1 MGKTG
6 RGGNS
11 RMDMGVVMSW
21 SVGLA
26 GIALLLLIMLILFGN
41 LQGNVGFGTQGTTIT
56 VNNES
61 PTWLNS
67 SNYTF
72 AVSNA
77 STGSYAI
84 VNAWNLSGAQ
94 LVPSGYYQIDGD
106 VVFTNGS
113 NYPATLTSNETNFTY
128 TYVYTTDTI
137 GKQNTD
143 NFINNYTKSV
153 TNTSEQFPTVG
164 TIIGVALLLFIL
176 IALLVFALSRMTRL
190 GRGAGTG
197 GNFG

>member
-1 MGKTG
+1 
-6 RGGNS
+6 
-11 RMDMGVVMSW
+11 V
-21 SVGLA
+21 
-26 GIALLLLIMLILFGN
+26 
-41 LQGNVGFGTQGTTIT
+41 TIQ

-72 AVSNA
+72 AVSNSSTA
-77 STGSYAI
+77 SYI
-84 VNAWNLSGAQ
+84 MIRAWNKTGAQ
-94 LVPSGYYQIDGD
+94 IVPSGYIQIDGD

-128 TYVYTTDTI
+128 TYVYTTDSL
-137 GKQNTD
+137 GLRNTND
-143 NFINNYTKSV
+143 FINNYTKSV
-153 TNTSEQFPTVG
+153 LNTSEQFPTVG

-176 IALLVFALSRMTRL
+176 IALLIFALSRL
-190 GRGAGTG
+190 SNIGGRRDSG